1 MSDLVAAY
9 FEKMAEL
16 HQIEQKIV
24 GKGNKYGVISFDEFN
39 ILSGGLLGAD
49 GSWLAPRRQPDDN
62 HERFRQN
69 VINLAQQAATGAD
82 IVCVRKPEDPR
93 PILGVLPASGLGT
106 DYDERFSIRSSTP
119 RIWEGPTSNVGYGR
133 IGQLY
138 GIVFELLVPKRLGQE
153 PELKKQEVSVGS
165 YVYRG
170 GIFDPTT
177 KREYTK
183 GQVITSTVAIGR
195 KAVEEEL
202 RAREIEYLDDFD
214 LAVANSDLSSVQAL
228 TRR

>member
-1 MSDLVAAY
+1 MSDLAAEY

-16 HQIEQKIV
+16 HQIEKEIV

-39 ILSGGLLGAD
+39 ILSGGLLDAD
-49 GSWLAPRRQPDDN
+49 GSWLTLRRQPDDN

-69 VINLAQQAATGAD
+69 VINLAQQAARGAE

-119 RIWEGPTSNVGYGR
+119 RIWEGPSGNVGYGR
-133 IGQLY
+133 AGQMY
-138 GIVFELLVPKRLGQE
+138 SIVFELLVPKRLGEE
-153 PELKKQEVSVGS
+153 PELKKQEVPVGS

-170 GIFDPTT
+170 GIFDPYT

-195 KAVEEEL
+195 RAVEEEL
-202 RAREIEYLDDFD
+202 RASEIEYLDDFD
-214 LAVANSDLSSVQAL
+214 LAVANSGLGSVQTV